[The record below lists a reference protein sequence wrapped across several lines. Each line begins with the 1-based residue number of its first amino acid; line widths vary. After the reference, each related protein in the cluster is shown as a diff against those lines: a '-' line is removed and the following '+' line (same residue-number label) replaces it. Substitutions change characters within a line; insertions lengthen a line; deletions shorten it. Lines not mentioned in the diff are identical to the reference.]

1 MEKLVNKEL
10 IEEIRGN
17 DIKYYYVNFIYE
29 DTNNLLNITN
39 KIFNSNLH
47 GSFHTVRDTV
57 IFFNK
62 IDATFYM
69 NLVKGPATLEEEK
82 YERYGGTPVSE
93 HIYRLNTIDEYQ
105 TKLEYIRSYY
115 AEYFNTKH
123 DDVLALKI
131 VYNTKEIGDEQIL
144 KNHTINYFAFDNKTL
159 FEGDKNNVFYHN
171 RYRKE
176 SLSCDKNQ
184 YYAQPEETHRFYKCN
199 CDLPCV

>member
-62 IDATFYM
+62 IDATYYM

-82 YERYGGTPVSE
+82 YEKILSDNS
-93 HIYRLNTIDEYQ
+93 LLD
-105 TKLEYIRSYY
+105 KDLEFKNYLEKI
-115 AEYFNTKH
+115 KK
-123 DDVLALKI
+123 VL
-131 VYNTKEIGDEQIL
+131 YEN
-144 KNHTINYFAFDNKTL
+144 
-159 FEGDKNNVFYHN
+159 
-171 RYRKE
+171 
-176 SLSCDKNQ
+176 
-184 YYAQPEETHRFYKCN
+184 
-199 CDLPCV
+199 